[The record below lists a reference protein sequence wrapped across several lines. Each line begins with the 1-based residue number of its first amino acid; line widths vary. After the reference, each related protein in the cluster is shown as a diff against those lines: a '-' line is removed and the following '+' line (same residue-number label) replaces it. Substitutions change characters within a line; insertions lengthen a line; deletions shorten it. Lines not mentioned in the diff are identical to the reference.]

1 MNIERII
8 AIFGLTFCTT
18 LIATGFDSY
27 VSIINAVLVSG
38 IAMFTEIKTES
49 EPMANFQKIINK
61 ALIV

>member
-8 AIFGLTFCTT
+8 SIFGLTLCTT

-27 VSIINAVLVSG
+27 VSIINAVLISG
-38 IAMFTEIKTES
+38 VACFTEIKTES
-49 EPMANFQKIINK
+49 YEINSLQKIINK